1 MNTKPKNAK
10 KTTSSEEVAK
20 PSSSENSIA
29 LNIVPPSPEDEV
41 EIATE
46 STSTTSVHSDATT
59 SINSTNS
66 KTVVESIAMQTVPL
80 IDCREDVT
88 TSISTESP
96 LNEECAANN
105 HSLSEN
111 SLSLPNTTA
120 SSDQPIE
127 LLSDQLHTS
136 VKQLLEGLTWEEM
149 LQLYSETTPILIT
162 PTSLESDKL

>member
-1 MNTKPKNAK
+1 
-10 KTTSSEEVAK
+10 
-20 PSSSENSIA
+20 
-29 LNIVPPSPEDEV
+29 
-41 EIATE
+41 
-46 STSTTSVHSDATT
+46 
-59 SINSTNS
+59 
-66 KTVVESIAMQTVPL
+66 MQTVPL
-80 IDCREDVT
+80 IDCREDVI

-105 HSLSEN
+105 QSLSEN
-111 SLSLPNTTA
+111 SLSLPNNTA